1 MELLLGLV
9 AGTVLGVMGDRLWS
23 RVERI
28 PRLDI
33 IGTVFKGRDGD
44 GYSFTITNHGLTE
57 IPPYTIYICNPNR
70 GSIALFTKDKKDIQL
85 PEQKVEHRC
94 VMVRDERTLLGSP
107 DFYRDRNNNP
117 MNDAQRKQFTFRLVL
132 DNSDKVIYENKK
144 IGNTFVKVFQNA
156 RETKNVLL
164 MDFKDAMALQ
174 YKYEL
179 WYVKALKKGK
189 ALCVKLL
196 SFMVVSKR
204 SKKQ

>member
-1 MELLLGLV
+1 MEFLLGLV
-9 AGTVLGVMGDRLWS
+9 AGAVLGVMGDRLWS

-33 IGTVFKGRDGD
+33 IGAVFKGHDGE
-44 GYSFTITNHGLTE
+44 GYNFTITNRGLIE
-57 IPPYTIYICNPNR
+57 IPPYTIYIYNPNC

-94 VMVRDERTLLGSP
+94 VMVRDERPLLGNP

-117 MNDAQRKQFTFRLVL
+117 MNDAQRKQFIFRLVL

-174 YKYEL
+174 YKYEPL
-179 WYVKALKKGK
+179 YVKVLKKGK
-189 ALCVKLL
+189 ALCVKLP

-204 SKKQ
+204 RTKQ